1 MLQNAGETRN
11 QTAEKPATPQGL
23 KTLILKLRWAGLD
36 QDADKLC
43 HELEDIAPE
52 DCAPLEPAETD

>member
-1 MLQNAGETRN
+1 MFQITGDARN
-11 QTAEKPATPQGL
+11 QTAKEPVTPQDL

-43 HELEDIAPE
+43 HELEQIAPE
-52 DCAPLEPAETD
+52 DCIPLCPAETD

>member
-1 MLQNAGETRN
+1 MLQTTGALRN
-11 QTAEKPATPQGL
+11 QTAKKPVTPQGL

-43 HELEDIAPE
+43 HELENIAPE
-52 DCAPLEPAETD
+52 DCVPLGPVETD

>member
-1 MLQNAGETRN
+1 MLQITGAARN
-11 QTAEKPATPQGL
+11 QTAEQTVTPQAL

-43 HELEDIAPE
+43 HELEHIAPE
-52 DCAPLEPAETD
+52 DCIPLGPAETD

>member
-1 MLQNAGETRN
+1 MLEFTGAARN
-11 QTAEKPATPQGL
+11 QTARQPVTPQDL

-43 HELEDIAPE
+43 HELEHIAPE
-52 DCAPLEPAETD
+52 DCIPLGPAETD

>member
-1 MLQNAGETRN
+1 MLQITGAQRK
-11 QTAEKPATPQGL
+11 QTANQPVTPQGL

-43 HELEDIAPE
+43 HELEHIAPE
-52 DCAPLEPAETD
+52 DCIPLGPAETD

>member
-1 MLQNAGETRN
+1 MFQITGAARN
-11 QTAEKPATPQGL
+11 QTATQPVTPQDL

-43 HELEDIAPE
+43 HELEHIAPE
-52 DCAPLEPAETD
+52 DCVPLAPAETD

>member
-1 MLQNAGETRN
+1 MFQITGAARN
-11 QTAEKPATPQGL
+11 QTAKQSVTPQDL

-43 HELEDIAPE
+43 HELEHIAPE
-52 DCAPLEPAETD
+52 DCVPLAPAETD

>member
-1 MLQNAGETRN
+1 MLQSTGMARN
-11 QTAEKPATPQGL
+11 QTAKKPETTQGL

-43 HELEDIAPE
+43 HELEHIAPE
-52 DCAPLEPAETD
+52 DCIPLGPAETD

>member
-1 MLQNAGETRN
+1 MLQITGTARN
-11 QTAEKPATPQGL
+11 QTANQPVTPQAL

-43 HELEDIAPE
+43 HELEHIAPE
-52 DCAPLEPAETD
+52 DCVLLGPAETD